1 MKVDLVSH
9 ENDKA
14 VFTVE
19 LDEAKF
25 EEAINKAYFKIKKQV
40 NIPGFRKGH
49 APRKII
55 EANYGV
61 EIFYE
66 DALDILI
73 PEAYEKGIT
82 ELELEP
88 IDQPSVDVKKI
99 EKNQPV
105 TMEFKVETKPIP
117 ELGNL
122 EDVEITKLANDVK
135 DEEIDRV
142 LKQEQNKNVIETQ
155 VDDRPAELGDKVKID
170 FKGFVNDE
178 AFAGGEAEDYDLLLG
193 SNTFIP
199 GFEDQIVNHEVGEE
213 FDVNVKFPEDYNQK
227 DLAGKD
233 AVFKIKLKSITK
245 SEYPD
250 LDDEFAKD
258 VSEFDTLDE
267 YKDSI
272 RKDLEER
279 KAKDNEIAQQN
290 EAIENLIKISKVNAP
305 KAMVEHELS
314 HQVEDMEN
322 QLKQMGM
329 DMKTY
334 AEYIN
339 KDIEALKEDYRP
351 KAEMRVKVDLVIDAI
366 VDKENFEISDE
377 EIENEYEDLAK
388 SMGLEKDAK
397 EMQTIRNDQTKAYI
411 ITNLKRRK
419 AVDLLVEKAKVVEK
433 KEEVQAENDKEEAV
447 GQEDKENLA
456 E

>member
-19 LDEAKF
+19 LDQAKF
-25 EEAINKAYFKIKKQV
+25 EEAINKAYFKVKKQV

-61 EIFYE
+61 EVFYE

-82 ELELEP
+82 ELGLEP

-99 EKNQPV
+99 EKDQPV
-105 TMEFKVETKPIP
+105 ILEFSVETKPIP

-122 EDVEITKLANDVK
+122 EYVEITKLTNDVK

-178 AFAGGEAEDYDLLLG
+178 AFAGGEAKDYDLILG

-199 GFEDQIVNHEVGEE
+199 GFEDQIVKHEVGEE

-233 AVFKIKLKSITK
+233 AVFKVKLKSITK
-245 SEYPD
+245 SEYPN

-267 YKDSI
+267 YKESI
-272 RKDLEER
+272 RKDLEDR
-279 KAKDNEIAQQN
+279 KAKENEIAQQN

-334 AEYIN
+334 AKYLN
-339 KDIEALKEDYRP
+339 KDIEDLKEDYRP
-351 KAEMRVKVDLVIDAI
+351 KAEMRVKADLVIDAI
-366 VDKENFEISDE
+366 VDKEKFEISDE
-377 EIENEYEDLAK
+377 EIEREYEDLAK

-397 EMQTIRNDQTKAYI
+397 EMETIRNDQTKAYI
-411 ITNLKRRK
+411 VTNLKRRK

-433 KEEVQAENDKEEAV
+433 KEEVQAEDKKEEEV
-447 GQEDKENLA
+447 GQVDKENLA